1 MATTENHTHTT
12 VETGTPFE
20 ERNGSSIETEKTE
33 KTSVEKKSA
42 SHEDRN
48 DPYPDIE
55 RARSDVDQHPPMTF
69 KRFMAIFTL
78 GCLLA
83 AAQIPIYLIGGGLC
97 KSPL

>member
-1 MATTENHTHTT
+1 MATTENLTHTPAA
-12 VETGTPFE
+12 ETGAHYE
-20 ERNGSSIETEKTE
+20 ERNGSSIETEK
-33 KTSVEKKSA
+33 KSG
-42 SHEDRN
+42 SHDDRRG

-83 AAQIPIYLIGGGLC
+83 AAQLPIYLIGGGLC
-97 KSPL
+97 KSPLRRC

>member
-1 MATTENHTHTT
+1 MATTENFTHTPAADT
-12 VETGTPFE
+12 SAPYED
-20 ERNGSSIETEKTE
+20 RNGSSIETEK
-33 KTSVEKKSA
+33 KSSSP
-42 SHEDRN
+42 SHEDRRN

-97 KSPL
+97 KSPFERC